1 MHHHTENESSLS
13 SLFSLLSALV
23 LSSSLSSPLL
33 PLSLSLSVSVW
44 CCVLCRGVVCG
55 LCGVCGVV
63 VWCETLK
70 KTVCPLK
77 HVPICTLKTSP
88 CMPAQRA
95 HVLKH
100 VRVVPVH
107 TGTFSTYIWGRVL
120 SGHTGGGVFSS
131 VKTSVFDICFAS
143 QPANFR
149 VTNICPRISLDPRGS
164 PKETIG
170 SYPFF
175 CSIIERS
182 ALARCNVLIIR
193 SKKEHSS
200 DYLFSD
206 LRAIHTTP
214 HPTPPPTAP
223 HNKKTKTHTYT
234 HM

>member
-1 MHHHTENESSLS
+1 M
-13 SLFSLLSALV
+13 
-23 LSSSLSSPLL
+23 
-33 PLSLSLSVSVW
+33 
-44 CCVLCRGVVCG
+44 
-55 LCGVCGVV
+55 
-63 VWCETLK
+63 
-70 KTVCPLK
+70 CPLK

-131 VKTSVFDICFAS
+131 VKTSVFDICCAS

-149 VTNICPRISLDPRGS
+149 VTKICPRISLDPKGS

-193 SKKEHSS
+193 NSS
-200 DYLFSD
+200 YEARKNTLQTICSATFAPFTPHHTP
-206 LRAIHTTP
+206 LHHQRHHTT
-214 HPTPPPTAP
+214 
-223 HNKKTKTHTYT
+223 KKQRHTRTRTCKCTCICICMCTCRCTCMCICIYI
-234 HM
+234 